1 MNLENEILYIKNK
14 EYIYVLTN
22 NSDNYNELDISIFEI
37 EEWTN
42 LTKISKV
49 FEGYVFNLDV
59 DKSLRPYININQ
71 NLKDCIHYLHRSPF
85 CRFKGFNDLEY
96 EILEIN
102 DIYEVV
108 FNLIR
113 ENRKITINEF
123 RRWIIDNYE
132 IIQTHYDNL
141 LNNKIDLFNPFS

>member
-96 EILEIN
+96 EILKIN
-102 DIYEVV
+102 GIYEVV
-108 FNLIR
+108 FNPF
-113 ENRKITINEF
+113 NRKCYY
-123 RRWIIDNYE
+123 IDY
-132 IIQTHYDNL
+132 IVYLICYHKFHFLTFL
-141 LNNKIDLFNPFS
+141 LSCMLTRNK

>member
-59 DKSLRPYININQ
+59 DKSLRPYINISKN
-71 NLKDCIHYLHRSPF
+71 
-85 CRFKGFNDLEY
+85 
-96 EILEIN
+96 
-102 DIYEVV
+102 
-108 FNLIR
+108 
-113 ENRKITINEF
+113 TINKIF
-123 RRWIIDNYE
+123 R
-132 IIQTHYDNL
+132 
-141 LNNKIDLFNPFS
+141 